1 MYRKIC
7 VAVCMLFAVSSVMA
21 QDFKGMIM
29 NHKQRPLKG
38 MKVWRKN
45 TTESVKTDKMG
56 NFAFT
61 GLTAKDT
68 LVIIISKKEEAVF
81 PVGDLKSVD
90 IKIEKEYYLLHD
102 GQKEQKREYRKVSRT
117 RLNSNVLTREQILRL
132 SANNIYDLLKGSIP
146 GVNVTFGDGGQKI
159 AIRGA
164 NSLEQDTEPLFIVDG
179 AQYENSSDVDSSVNV
194 NDIQRVEVSKD
205 GAGYGIKGAN
215 GVIIIT
221 TLKK

>member
-1 MYRKIC
+1 MI
-7 VAVCMLFAVSSVMA
+7 VLSVLAGMFSAGMA
-21 QDFKGMIM
+21 QDFKGVIM
-29 NHKQRPLKG
+29 NEKQRPLKG

-56 NFAFT
+56 NFAFA
-61 GLTAKDT
+61 GLLPTDT
-68 LVIIISKKEEAVF
+68 LVITVSKKEEAVF
-81 PVGDLKSVD
+81 PVGSMTAVD
-90 IKIEKEYYLLHD
+90 IKIEKDHYLLHD
-102 GQKEQKREYRKVSRT
+102 GQKEQKREYKKVVRS
-117 RLNSNVLTREQILRL
+117 RLNSNILTREQILRL

-146 GVNVTFGDGGQKI
+146 GVNVTYGDNGQQVSV
-159 AIRGA
+159 RGA

-179 AQYENSSDVDSSVNV
+179 AQYERSSDVDSSISV
-194 NDIQRVEVSKD
+194 NDIQKVEVVKD